1 MWSVVDTEVIH
12 ALTYRTSGA
21 DKPVVRTLE
30 FTMVVYRS
38 EYTCAC
44 FVVTSDLQG
53 RERAKAN
60 RLLGEVV
67 AEELAKLV
75 AWGTI
80 PTVDFYCLCG
90 DFYDYPDL
98 HARGGTGEVS
108 SVLNAFG
115 ASRVPVL
122 AVAGNHDLIEE
133 PLDSTVTL
141 LDGAIVECAGMRTGG
156 VGGIVGNPER
166 NQRKTDKAFVEAL
179 QAVLLELPHLVL
191 LHQGPEGP
199 TERHKGWGELNS
211 ELTLHSGMLVCFGHT
226 QWPEAFYEESENLY
240 CNVDSRVLVFVSA
253 ANSTP
258 SLRPKDARRVR
269 STM

>member
-1 MWSVVDTEVIH
+1 MWTIGHTEVIH
-12 ALTYRTSGA
+12 ALTYRTSGS

-30 FTMVVYRS
+30 FTKVGYRS
-38 EYTCAC
+38 EHTDAC

-75 AWGTI
+75 TWGTI
-80 PTVDFYCLCG
+80 PTPDFYCLCG

-115 ASRVPVL
+115 AKDTPVL
-122 AVAGNHDLIEE
+122 AVAGNHDIMEG
-133 PLDSTVTL
+133 PLLFGVTL
-141 LDGAIVECAGMRTGG
+141 LDGTLAECIDVRIGG
-156 VGGIVGNPER
+156 VGGIAGNPER
-166 NQRKTDKAFVEAL
+166 NQRKTERIFIEVL
-179 QAVLLELPHLVL
+179 QKVLLELPHIVL

-199 TERHKGWGELNS
+199 TERHKGWSELNS
-211 ELTLHSGMLVCFGHT
+211 ELTLHSGMLVAFGHT
-226 QWPEAFYEESENLY
+226 HWPEPFYEEHGNLF
-240 CNVDSRVLVFVSA
+240 CNVDSRVVIFVSEA
-253 ANSTP
+253 TSKEA
-258 SLRPKDARRVR
+258 
-269 STM
+269 